1 MKRMPKSLL
10 ATAAAFVLF
19 SVAPGA
25 GAADSLRMR
34 YGLKPGTAYDQ
45 TFTLNFG
52 MAFDP
57 STPAALLS
65 LLQSFAGEVKQQV
78 EMKARLETTS
88 GAGDGS
94 LPFTYKVVEAHGSVT
109 HSGQTKPIGSLAEAA
124 AKPPA
129 NGSVAADRRR
139 IALAAAA
146 DPKDA
151 SQNRVADRLA
161 ESLPVLPDK
170 DLAPGQSFETVT
182 TLALPGPSGKER
194 RTEAKWIYTLKSLDA
209 KEAVFDVVQKIP
221 EAAQL
226 QIGQDKSAAMSGGG
240 TGRAVW
246 NRAEGTFTS
255 LHIDT
260 DMTIDFD
267 LPLPAGLTLGGSG
280 NSAGQPGGASGSP
293 APTKVRT
300 RVTGPLEMTLSRA
313 GTLPA
318 PTK

>member
-10 ATAAAFVLF
+10 VAITVLVCL
-19 SVAPGA
+19 SLAPGA
-25 GAADSLRMR
+25 WAADSLRMR
-34 YGLKPGTAYDQ
+34 YGLKPGSAYDQ
-45 TFTLNFG
+45 TFTLNLG
-52 MAFDP
+52 MAFDS

-65 LLQSFAGEVKQQV
+65 LLQSFAGEVKQQL
-78 EMKARLETTS
+78 EMKARLETSS

-109 HSGQTKPIGSLAEAA
+109 RNGEAKPISSLADAA

-129 NGSVAADRRR
+129 GGSIAADRRR
-139 IALAAAA
+139 ITLAAAA

-170 DLAPGQSFETVT
+170 DLAPGQSFEAVT

-226 QIGQDKSAAMSGGG
+226 QIGTDKSAAMSGGG

-246 NRAEGTFTS
+246 SRAEGAFTS

-260 DMTIDFD
+260 DMTLDFD
-267 LPLPAGLTLGGSG
+267 LPLPAGLMIGGSG
-280 NSAGQPGGASGSP
+280 SGAGQKDGAGAAP
-293 APTKVRT
+293 AGNKIRT
-300 RVTGPLEMTLSRA
+300 RVTGPLEMTLTRA
-313 GTLPA
+313 A
-318 PTK
+318 SK

>member
-1 MKRMPKSLL
+1 MKTMRGQFF
-10 ATAAAFVLF
+10 AAMAAVALVLT
-19 SVAPGA
+19 VAAEA

-34 YGLKPGTAYDQ
+34 YGLKPGAAYDQ
-45 TFTLNFG
+45 TFTLNLG

-65 LLQSFAGEVKQQV
+65 LLQSFAGEVRQQV

-109 HSGQTKPIGSLAEAA
+109 HSGQTKPIPSLAEAA

-129 NGSVAADRRR
+129 QGSVAADRRR
-139 IALAAAA
+139 IELAAPA

-170 DLAPGQSFETVT
+170 DLAPGQSFETVMN
-182 TLALPGPSGKER
+182 LSLPGPSGKER
-194 RTEAKWIYTLKSLDA
+194 RTEAKWIYTLKSLDP
-209 KEAVFDVVQKIP
+209 KEAVFDVVQTIP

-226 QIGQDKSAAMSGGG
+226 QFGQDRSAAMSGGG
-240 TGRAVW
+240 RGRAVW
-246 NRAEGTFTS
+246 SRAEGTFTS

-260 DMTIDFD
+260 DLTIDLD
-267 LPLPAGLTLGGSG
+267 LPLPAGLILGGSG
-280 NSAGQPGGASGSP
+280 SGAGQPGSTAT
-293 APTKVRT
+293 AANKVRT
-300 RVTGPLEMTLSRA
+300 RVTGPLEMTLTRA
-313 GTLPA
+313 GS
-318 PTK
+318 K